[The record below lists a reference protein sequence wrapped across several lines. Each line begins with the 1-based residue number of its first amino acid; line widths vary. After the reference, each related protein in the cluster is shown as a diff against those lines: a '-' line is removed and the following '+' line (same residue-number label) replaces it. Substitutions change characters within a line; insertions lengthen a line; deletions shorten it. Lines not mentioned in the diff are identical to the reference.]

1 MRLLLL
7 YNGYVIIFFGEA
19 TAKLKEDISEL
30 PYVGKFWSGKKLA
43 NLANCGLFANILPAN
58 NFFSK
63 YKIISVTEIQS
74 ALLLTIVKTLTQ

>member
-1 MRLLLL
+1 M
-7 YNGYVIIFFGEA
+7 GQI
-19 TAKLKEDISEL
+19 

-43 NLANCGLFANILPAN
+43 NLGNCGLFANILPAN

-74 ALLLTIVKTLTQ
+74 ALLLTVAKTLTQ